1 MVRLW
6 FALGVVVVVLT
17 VYTLVDCAL
26 LKRSRVRGLPR
37 WVWIFVIVLLPVI
50 GPVLWLLIGR
60 GRATT
65 GKVVR
70 SFAPDDDIDFLKGLD
85 RATSDQ
91 ERLRALE
98 QELADLDAPDPRDLG
113 STGST
118 GSTGTTDT
126 TGTAGASGQGNPG
139 GQAGQAGF
147 EPKKTEPG
155 EGDLPG
161 RRDA

>member
-26 LKRSRVRGLPR
+26 LNRSRVRGLPR
-37 WVWIFVIVLLPVI
+37 WVWIFVIVLIPVI

-60 GRATT
+60 GRAST

-85 RATSDQ
+85 RAKSDQ

-98 QELADLDAPDPRDLG
+98 QELADLDAPDPRDP
-113 STGST
+113 

-126 TGTAGASGQGNPG
+126 GATGQGDQG
-139 GQAGQAGF
+139 GQNGQAGF
-147 EPKKTEPG
+147 EPKKSEPG

>member
-1 MVRLW
+1 MGMVRLW

-26 LKRSRVRGLPR
+26 LQRPRVRGLPR
-37 WVWIFVIVLLPVI
+37 WVWMFVIVLIPVI
-50 GPVLWLLIGR
+50 GPVLWLVIGR
-60 GRATT
+60 GRAST
-65 GKVVR
+65 GKIVR
-70 SFAPDDDIDFLKGLD
+70 SLAPDDDIDFLKGLD
-85 RATSDQ
+85 RAKSDQ

-113 STGST
+113 TTGAS
-118 GSTGTTDT
+118 GKTGTT
-126 TGTAGASGQGNPG
+126 GQGNQS
-139 GQAGQAGF
+139 GQDDPAGV
-147 EPKKTEPG
+147 EPKKAEPG

>member
-26 LKRSRVRGLPR
+26 LQRSRVRGLPR
-37 WVWIFVIVLLPVI
+37 WVWIFVIVLIPVI

-60 GRATT
+60 GRATS

-85 RATSDQ
+85 RAKSDQ

-113 STGST
+113 PAGNA
-118 GSTGTTDT
+118 GPAGTTDT
-126 TGTAGASGQGNPG
+126 SGTTGASGQGASG

-147 EPKKTEPG
+147 EPKTEPG

>member
-26 LKRSRVRGLPR
+26 LQRSRVRGLPR
-37 WVWIFVIVLLPVI
+37 WVWLFVIVLIPVI
-50 GPVLWLLIGR
+50 GPVLWLVIGR
-60 GRATT
+60 GRART
-65 GKVVR
+65 GTVVR

-98 QELADLDAPDPRDLG
+98 QELADFDAPDPRDVG
-113 STGST
+113 SA
-118 GSTGTTDT
+118 DT
-126 TGTAGASGQGNPG
+126 TGASGTTGQGNQS
-139 GQAGQAGF
+139 GQPGQAGF
-147 EPKKTEPG
+147 EPKKSEPG

>member
-17 VYTLVDCAL
+17 VYALVDCAL
-26 LKRSRVRGLPR
+26 LQRSRVRGLPR
-37 WVWIFVIVLLPVI
+37 WVWMFVIVLIPVI

-60 GRATT
+60 GRAST
-65 GKVVR
+65 GKIVR

-113 STGST
+113 AA
-118 GSTGTTDT
+118 GTTDT
-126 TGTAGASGQGNPG
+126 TGTSGTPGQGSQG
-139 GQAGQAGF
+139 SQTGQNGQAGF
-147 EPKKTEPG
+147 EPKKSEPG

>member
-17 VYTLVDCAL
+17 VYALVDCAL
-26 LKRSRVRGLPR
+26 LQRSRVRGLPR
-37 WVWIFVIVLLPVI
+37 WVWMFVIVLIPVI

-60 GRATT
+60 GRAST

-113 STGST
+113 STGT
-118 GSTGTTDT
+118 ADPTGTT
-126 TGTAGASGQGNPG
+126 GQGKQG
-139 GQAGQAGF
+139 GQTGQTGF

>member
-1 MVRLW
+1 MVRLL

-26 LKRSRVRGLPR
+26 LQRSRVRGLPR
-37 WVWIFVIVLLPVI
+37 WVWIFVIVLIPVI

-60 GRATT
+60 GRRST
-65 GKVVR
+65 GKIVR
-70 SFAPDDDIDFLKGLD
+70 SVAPDDDIDFLKGLD
-85 RATSDQ
+85 RAKSDQ

-98 QELADLDAPDPRDLG
+98 QELADLDTPDPREP
-113 STGST
+113 
-118 GSTGTTDT
+118 GTPGQSGQPGT
-126 TGTAGASGQGNPG
+126 TGTPG
-139 GQAGQAGF
+139 KPGQAGQAGY
-147 EPKKTEPG
+147 EPKKSEPG

>member
-6 FALGVVVVVLT
+6 FALGVVVVLT
-17 VYTLVDCAL
+17 VYALVDCAL
-26 LKRSRVRGLPR
+26 LQRSRVRGLPR
-37 WVWIFVIVLLPVI
+37 WVWMFVIVLIPVI

-60 GRATT
+60 GRAST
-65 GKVVR
+65 GKIVR

-113 STGST
+113 AA
-118 GSTGTTDT
+118 GTTDT
-126 TGTAGASGQGNPG
+126 TGTSGTPGQGSQG
-139 GQAGQAGF
+139 SQTGQNGQAGF
-147 EPKKTEPG
+147 EPKKSEPG
-155 EGDLPG
+155 EGDQPG

>member
-26 LKRSRVRGLPR
+26 LHRSRVRGLPR
-37 WVWIFVIVLLPVI
+37 WVWMFVIVLIPVI
-50 GPVLWLLIGR
+50 GPVLWLVIGR
-60 GRATT
+60 GRAGT

-85 RATSDQ
+85 RAKSDQ

-113 STGST
+113 STGSA
-118 GSTGTTDT
+118 GT
-126 TGTAGASGQGNPG
+126 TGTAGQGN
-139 GQAGQAGF
+139 QAGQAGF

>member
-26 LKRSRVRGLPR
+26 LHRSRVRGLPR
-37 WVWIFVIVLLPVI
+37 WVWIFVIVLIPVI

-60 GRATT
+60 GRAST
-65 GKVVR
+65 GKVMR
-70 SFAPDDDIDFLKGLD
+70 SFAPDDDIEFLKGLD
-85 RATSDQ
+85 RAKSDQ

-98 QELADLDAPDPRDLG
+98 QELADLDESDPRDQG
-113 STGST
+113 SGP
-118 GSTGTTDT
+118 
-126 TGTAGASGQGNPG
+126 TGTAGQAGSPGQAGKSGQT
-139 GQAGQAGF
+139 GQGGQAGF
-147 EPKKTEPG
+147 EPKKSEPG

>member
-26 LKRSRVRGLPR
+26 LNRSRVRGLPR
-37 WVWIFVIVLLPVI
+37 WVWIFVIVLIPVI

-60 GRATT
+60 GRAST

-85 RATSDQ
+85 RAKSDQ

-98 QELADLDAPDPRDLG
+98 QELADLDAPDPRDPG
-113 STGST
+113 SA
-118 GSTGTTDT
+118 GTTDT
-126 TGTAGASGQGNPG
+126 GATGQGDQG
-139 GQAGQAGF
+139 GQNGQAGF
-147 EPKKTEPG
+147 EPKKSEPG

>member
-1 MVRLW
+1 MVRLL

-26 LKRSRVRGLPR
+26 LQRSRVRGLPR
-37 WVWIFVIVLLPVI
+37 WVWIFVIVLIPVI

-60 GRATT
+60 GRRST
-65 GKVVR
+65 GKIVR
-70 SFAPDDDIDFLKGLD
+70 SVAPDDDIDFLKGLD
-85 RATSDQ
+85 RAKSDQ

-98 QELADLDAPDPRDLG
+98 QELADLDTPDPREP
-113 STGST
+113 
-118 GSTGTTDT
+118 GTPGQPGT
-126 TGTAGASGQGNPG
+126 TGTPG
-139 GQAGQAGF
+139 KPGQAGQAGY
-147 EPKKTEPG
+147 EPKKSEPG